1 MHLYICFTNRR
12 LINTLD
18 MFYKAILWQFCCI
31 LSTTSR
37 LELIFLL
44 PWRIGSSNPGL
55 GGIVNSLNCSLW
67 VRVDCES
74 NAIQAHLITA
84 GSARLSVRPIK
95 EAVQPW
101 KILWGALRKAME
113 TGIPCRGSL
122 YSPHENIK
130 MKGKQQQI
138 NGKVRNLRRM
148 IDGTNKMRNISK
160 RLKGNSKSLRG
171 AQLTLLYIGRTEVIQ
186 L

>member
-84 GSARLSVRPIK
+84 GSARLQVRPIR

-101 KILWGALRKAME
+101 KIIWGAHK
-113 TGIPCRGSL
+113 
-122 YSPHENIK
+122 
-130 MKGKQQQI
+130 
-138 NGKVRNLRRM
+138 
-148 IDGTNKMRNISK
+148 
-160 RLKGNSKSLRG
+160 KGNGNRDPMLRVIVPSTREHKDERKTAADQWKSKKSEKNDRWH
-171 AQLTLLYIGRTEVIQ
+171 E
-186 L
+186 